1 MKQTAHAAGNATHS
15 RDEFLG
21 PTPERMV
28 HANGELVSWHSR
40 AETGRIITRYR
51 IASVLE
57 KLLEKGQITKAMFDA
72 GTEFGDDYAKAGIP
86 PRMTGKYGLEFEM
99 AAAIGHT
106 RGTPVGQQRG
116 TKEDKRA
123 KAAKD
128 FWDAY
133 MAIPHRATADA
144 LVAVICEETATVT
157 DIGYAWTGYGCNKQ
171 QSAAGFAQFKIGLD
185 MLADI
190 KGTKRRSENR

>member
-1 MKQTAHAAGNATHS
+1 MKQTAHAAGNADYS
-15 RDEFLG
+15 QDDSIG
-21 PTPERMV
+21 PTPERMRI
-28 HANGELVSWHSR
+28 ANGELVSWPSQS
-40 AETGRIITRYR
+40 ESGRIITRYR

-57 KLLEKGQITKAMFDA
+57 KMLEKGAITKAMYDA
-72 GTEFGDDYAKAGIP
+72 GLEWGEDYAKAGIP

-99 AAAIGHT
+99 ASAIGHT
-106 RGTPVGQQRG
+106 RGTPVGQQR
-116 TKEDKRA
+116 TSFEDRRA
-123 KAAKD
+123 KHAKA

-144 LVAVICEETATVT
+144 LVAVICEETATIS
-157 DIGYAWTGYGCNKQ
+157 DIGYAWTGYGSNKQ

-190 KGTKRRSENR
+190 KGTKHRA